1 MSNTKGEQIF
11 QGVTF
16 RAIVTGIICIVFL
29 AAVTPV
35 SDLLIQGTWIA
46 CCHLPIGVVFVFV
59 LLVIG
64 INAPLKK
71 LGISFTHS
79 ELIVI
84 YCMMLIPAGIPSLGL
99 SAYVIPILASP
110 PYYATV
116 ENEWETLFFQY
127 IPRWIAPTDHKAMR
141 YFYEGLPGGMSIPWG
156 EWIEPLIVWSIFAL
170 AMYLVM
176 ICLCV
181 ILRKQW
187 VERERL
193 IFPLV
198 QLPLEVLREDRGSAL
213 ITPFFKNRLMW
224 TGFAIPAIIHAV
236 NGLHF
241 HIPAVPQIKLFF
253 DLGAYFT
260 SRPWDVV
267 RPLWAIV
274 HFSVI
279 GFVYLL
285 PVQLSFSLWFFYF
298 FFHGQ
303 SIIGRIMGKPVTNVT
318 GYATKGFAAY
328 QMAGALIALV
338 GLAMWRMR
346 SHLFDIFRKAFRK
359 SSDVDDS
366 GEVLSYRSAL
376 LGLFIGTLVMC
387 LWSIAAGASIPVIL
401 SVLVL
406 FYITMIAMTRMVSEG
421 GMLFIQ
427 TPFRPLD
434 LIIPATGSTI
444 IGPSN
449 LTILAY
455 QEMVFMFDIRSSLMP
470 SVMDS
475 LKLSEGSVV
484 VPSGLTSVET
494 RHAVPLHRPAR
505 RARLGIAISLSII
518 VAMVVSYV
526 SVLLIGYRY
535 GGANLS
541 QWFFVGGPQVP
552 FRRLSDMLFHP
563 RGPSGVWLSFMA
575 IGVLFMVLLTFM
587 RAQFFWWPFHPIG
600 YAMGCSWPMI
610 QLWFSILLGWLLK
623 FIILRYGGLRAYVKF
638 RTFFL
643 GMVLGEFLSGGAWL
657 IIDFIAGKSG
667 HRIFLF

>member
-1 MSNTKGEQIF
+1 MNKEKRGTIL

-16 RAIVTGIICIVFL
+16 RAIITGIICAAFL
-29 AAVTPV
+29 AVATPV
-35 SDLLIQGTWIA
+35 SDLLVQGTWIA
-46 CCHLPIGVVFVFV
+46 ACHLPIGVVFVFV

-71 LGISFTHS
+71 LGISFTNP

-99 SAYVIPILASP
+99 SAYLVPILASP

-116 ENEWETLFFQY
+116 ENEWQTLFYQY
-127 IPRWIAPTDHKAMR
+127 IPRWIAPIEHKAMQ
-141 YFYEGLPGGMSIPWG
+141 YFYEGLPGGMGIPWG
-156 EWIEPLIVWSIFAL
+156 LWIRPLVLWSIFAL

-187 VERERL
+187 IERERL

-198 QLPLEVLREDRGSAL
+198 QLPLEVLKEDKKFGL
-213 ITPFFKNRLMW
+213 INPFFKNRMMW
-224 TGFAIPAIIHAV
+224 AGFAIPVIIHGI

-241 HIPAVPQIKLFF
+241 HIPAVPQLKLFF
-253 DLGAYFT
+253 DLGVYFT
-260 SRPWDVV
+260 SKPWNVI
-267 RPLWAIV
+267 RPLWAII

-285 PVQLSFSLWFFYF
+285 PTQLSFSLWFFYF
-298 FFHGQ
+298 FFHAQ
-303 SIIGRIMGKPVTNVT
+303 SIIGRAMGKPITNAT

-338 GLAMWRMR
+338 IFAAWRMR
-346 SHLFDIFRKAFRK
+346 SHLLDILKKAFGAR
-359 SSDVDDS
+359 SDVDDS
-366 GEVLSYRSAL
+366 DEVISYRGAL

-387 LWSIAAGASIPVIL
+387 LWSIAAGMSLAVIL
-401 SVLVL
+401 PVLIL
-406 FYITMIAMTRMVSEG
+406 FYVTMIAMTRMVSEG

-434 LIIPATGSTI
+434 LIIPTTGSSI
-444 IGPSN
+444 VGPAN
-449 LTILAY
+449 LTMLAY
-455 QEMVFMFDIRSSLMP
+455 QEMIFMFDIRSSLMP
-470 SVMDS
+470 SVMDA
-475 LKLSEGSVV
+475 LKLSEGMEDSR
-484 VPSGLTSVET
+484 SRTQDS
-494 RHAVPLHRPAR
+494 
-505 RARLGIAISLSII
+505 RLGQPLRRFRLGLAIFVSII
-518 VAMVVSYV
+518 ITMAVSYITILV
-526 SVLLIGYRY
+526 IGYKY

-541 QWFFVGGPQVP
+541 QWFFVGGPQTP

-563 RGPSGVWLSFMA
+563 QSPSGVWLSFMGLGA
-575 IGVLFMVLLTFM
+575 VFMIFITIM
-587 RAQFFWWPFHPIG
+587 RSQFFWWPFHPIG

-610 QLWFSILLGWLLK
+610 QLWFSILIGWFLKSILLK
-623 FIILRYGGLRAYVKF
+623 YGGIKVYVKF

-643 GMVLGEFLSGGAWL
+643 GMVLGEFLSGGLWL

>member
-1 MSNTKGEQIF
+1 MANDTGSESVL
-11 QGVTF
+11 QGVTI
-16 RAIVTGIICIVFL
+16 RAIITGLFCTAFL
-29 AAVTPV
+29 AVATPV
-35 SDLLIQGTWIA
+35 SDLLVQGTWIA
-46 CCHLPIGVVFVFV
+46 ACHLPIGVVFIFV

-64 INAPLKK
+64 LNVPLKK
-71 LGISFTHS
+71 LGISFSDS
-79 ELIVI
+79 EFIVI

-99 SAYVIPILASP
+99 SAYLVPILASP

-116 ENEWETLFFQY
+116 ENEWGTLFYQY
-127 IPRWIAPTDHKAMR
+127 IPDWIAPTDSKAMR
-141 YFYEGLPGGMSIPWG
+141 YFYEGLPGGLGIPWAM
-156 EWIEPLIVWSIFAL
+156 WVKPLILWSIFAL

-176 ICLCV
+176 ICLCI

-198 QLPLEVLREDRGSAL
+198 QLPLEMLKSDKNSAL
-213 ITPFFKNRLMW
+213 ITPFFKNRMMW
-224 TGFAIPAIIHAV
+224 AGFAIPVIIHGI

-241 HIPAVPQIKLFF
+241 HIPSVPQIKLFF
-253 DLGAYFT
+253 NLGVHFT
-260 SRPWDVV
+260 SRPWDIVN
-267 RPLWAIV
+267 PLWAII

-298 FFHGQ
+298 FFHAQ
-303 SIIGRIMGKPVTNVT
+303 SIIGRAMGKPVTNAT

-328 QMAGALIALV
+328 QMAGALIVMVLFAL
-338 GLAMWRMR
+338 WRMR
-346 SHLFDIFRKAFRK
+346 PHLADILRKTLNK

-376 LGLFIGTLVMC
+376 LGLFVGTLVMC
-387 LWSIAAGASIPVIL
+387 FWSIAAGASLAVIL
-401 SVLVL
+401 PVLIL

-434 LIIPATGSTI
+434 LIIPATGSAI
-444 IGPSN
+444 IGASN
-449 LTILAY
+449 LTLLAY
-455 QEMVFMFDIRSSLMP
+455 KEMIFMFDIRSSLMP
-470 SVMDS
+470 SVMDA
-475 LKLSEGSVV
+475 LKLSEGSTVGEK
-484 VPSGLTSVET
+484 PT
-494 RHAVPLHRPAR
+494 RPAR
-505 RARLGIAISLSII
+505 RARLGIAVFLSII
-518 VAMVVSYV
+518 VAMGVSYV
-526 SVLLIGYRY
+526 AILIIGYRY

-563 RGPSGVWLSFMA
+563 QSSSGVWLAFMGMGA
-575 IGVLFMVLLTFM
+575 VLMMFLTIM

-610 QLWFSILLGWLLK
+610 QLWFSILLGWFLK
-623 FIILRYGGLRAYVKF
+623 SIILRYGGLRFYVKF
-638 RTFFL
+638 RTLFL
-643 GMVLGEFLSGGAWL
+643 GMVMGEFLSGGIWL

>member
-1 MSNTKGEQIF
+1 MSGTRRRPVL

-16 RAIVTGIICIVFL
+16 RAILTGIICTAFL

-71 LGISFTHS
+71 LGVSFTHS

-99 SAYVIPILASP
+99 SAYVVPILASP

-127 IPRWIAPTDHKAMR
+127 IPRWIAPTEHKAMR
-141 YFYEGLPGGMSIPWG
+141 YFYEGLPGGISVPWAA
-156 EWIEPLIVWSIFAL
+156 WIEPLIIWSIFAL

-198 QLPLEVLREDRGSAL
+198 QLPLEILKEDKRSAL
-213 ITPFFKNRLMW
+213 VTPFFKSKMMW
-224 TGFAIPAIIHAV
+224 AGFGIPAIIHAV

-241 HIPAVPQIKLFF
+241 HIPAVPEIKLFY

-303 SIIGRIMGKPVTNVT
+303 SIIGRAMGKPVTNVT

-346 SHLFDIFRKAFRK
+346 PHLADILRKALIR

-366 GEVLSYRSAL
+366 DEILSYRSAL
-376 LGLFIGTLVMC
+376 LGLLFGTLVMC
-387 LWSIAAGASIPVIL
+387 LWSIAAGASLVVIL
-401 SVLVL
+401 PVLVL

-444 IGPSN
+444 IGSSN

-455 QEMVFMFDIRSSLMP
+455 QEMIFMFDIRSSLMP

-484 VPSGLTSVET
+484 VSGDPSSVGS
-494 RHAVPLHRPAR
+494 RHAVTRRPAR
-505 RARLGIAISLSII
+505 RVRLGLAIFLSII
-518 VAMVVSYV
+518 VAMMVSYI

-563 RGPSGVWLSFMA
+563 RGQSGVWLSFMA
-575 IGVLFMVLLTFM
+575 LGAVFMMLLTFM
-587 RAQFFWWPFHPIG
+587 RARLFWWPFHPIG

-610 QLWFSILLGWLLK
+610 QLWFSIFVGWLLK
-623 FIILRYGGLRAYVKF
+623 SIILRYGGLRAYVKF

-643 GMVLGEFLSGGAWL
+643 GMVLGEFLSGAAWL

>member
-1 MSNTKGEQIF
+1 MNSAHKGPIL
-11 QGVTF
+11 QGVTY
-16 RAIVTGIICIVFL
+16 RAIITGIICSAFL
-29 AAVTPV
+29 AVATPV

-46 CCHLPIGVVFVFV
+46 ACHLPIGVMFLFV

-64 INAPLKK
+64 INVPLKK
-71 LGISFTHS
+71 LGISFSNS

-99 SAYVIPILASP
+99 SAYLVPIMASP

-127 IPRWIAPTDHKAMR
+127 IPDWIAPTNSKAMR
-141 YFYEGLPGGMSIPWG
+141 YFYEGTPGSMNIPWG
-156 EWIEPLIVWSIFAL
+156 MWIRPLLLWSIFAL
-170 AMYLVM
+170 SLYLVM

-198 QLPLEVLREDRGSAL
+198 QLPLEVLKEDNRSGL
-213 ITPFFKNRLMW
+213 VGPFFKNRLMW
-224 TGFAIPAIIHAV
+224 AGFAISAIIHGL

-241 HIPAVPQIKLFF
+241 HIPTVPQLKLFF
-253 DLGAYFT
+253 DLGVYFT
-260 SRPWDVV
+260 TKPWNIV
-267 RPLWAIV
+267 RPLWAII

-285 PVQLSFSLWFFYF
+285 PMQLSFSLWFFYF
-298 FFHGQ
+298 FFHTQ
-303 SIIGRIMGKPVTNVT
+303 SVIGRAMGKPITNAT

-338 GLAMWRMR
+338 LIAAWRMR
-346 SHLFDIFRKAFRK
+346 SHLVDIFRKAINRG
-359 SSDVDDS
+359 SNVDDS
-366 GEVLSYRSAL
+366 GEVLSYRFAL
-376 LGLFIGTLVMC
+376 VGLFIGTLVMC
-387 LWSIAAGASIPVIL
+387 LWSMAAGASLALILPVLI
-401 SVLVL
+401 L

-434 LIIPATGSTI
+434 LIIPITGSTI
-444 IGPSN
+444 LGSSN
-449 LTILAY
+449 LTLLAY
-455 QEMVFMFDIRSSLMP
+455 QEMIFMFDIRSSLMP
-470 SVMDS
+470 SVMDA
-475 LKLSEGSVV
+475 LKLSEGSVIGV
-484 VPSGLTSVET
+484 SISST
-494 RHAVPLHRPAR
+494 ANKRPAR
-505 RARLGIAISLSII
+505 RARLGISVILSIV

-526 SVLLIGYRY
+526 TILIIGYKY

-563 RGPSGVWLSFMA
+563 KDSSVVWLLFMA
-575 IGVLFMVLLTFM
+575 IGAVFMVFLTIM
-587 RAQFFWWPFHPIG
+587 RSQFFWWPFHPIG

-610 QLWFSILLGWLLK
+610 QLWFSIFLGWFFK
-623 FIILRYGGLRAYVKF
+623 SIILRYGGLRSYVKF

-643 GMVLGEFLSGGAWL
+643 GMVMGEFLSGGIWL

>member
-1 MSNTKGEQIF
+1 MHSTGKGLIL

-16 RAIVTGIICIVFL
+16 RAVVAGIIGTAFL
-29 AAVTPV
+29 AIATPV
-35 SDLLIQGTWIA
+35 SDLLVQGTWIA
-46 CCHLPIGVVFVFV
+46 ACHLPIGVVFVFV
-59 LLVIG
+59 LLVVG
-64 INAPLKK
+64 INVPLKK
-71 LGISFTHS
+71 LGVSFTNP

-99 SAYVIPILASP
+99 SAYLIPILASP
-110 PYYATV
+110 SYYATV
-116 ENEWETLFFQY
+116 ENEWATLFYQY
-127 IPRWIAPTDHKAMR
+127 IPRWISPTNYKAMR
-141 YFYEGLPGGMSIPWG
+141 HFYEGQPGGLNIPWG
-156 EWIEPLIVWSIFAL
+156 VWVQPLIVWSIFAL
-170 AMYLVM
+170 AMYMVM

-187 VERERL
+187 IERERL

-198 QLPLEVLREDRGSAL
+198 QLPLDILKEDKGSAL

-224 TGFAIPAIIHAV
+224 AGFAIPAIVHGL

-241 HIPAVPQIKLFF
+241 HVPVVPQLKLFF
-253 DLGAYFT
+253 DLGVYFT
-260 SRPWDVV
+260 TKPWNVV

-279 GFVYLL
+279 GFVYLI
-285 PVQLSFSLWFFYF
+285 PTQLSFSLWFFYF

-303 SIIGRIMGKPVTNVT
+303 SILGRAMGKPVTNAT

-338 GLAMWRMR
+338 VFALWRMR
-346 SHLFDIFRKAFRK
+346 SHIFDILRKTFRT

-366 GEVLSYRSAL
+366 GEVMSYRAAM
-376 LGLFIGTLVMC
+376 LGLVIGTLIMC
-387 LWSIAAGASIPVIL
+387 LWSMAAGMSLAIILPVL
-401 SVLVL
+401 AL

-434 LIIPATGSTI
+434 LIMPVTGSNI
-444 IGPSN
+444 IGPQN
-449 LTILAY
+449 LTMLAY
-455 QEMVFMFDIRSSLMP
+455 QEMIFMFDIRSSLMP
-470 SVMDS
+470 SVMDA
-475 LKLSEGSVV
+475 LKLSEGS
-484 VPSGLTSVET
+484 TSHDSRSEAQDS
-494 RHAVPLHRPAR
+494 RRPVR
-505 RARLGIAISLSII
+505 RARLGIAIFLSII
-518 VAMVVSYV
+518 VAMIVSYI
-526 SVLLIGYRY
+526 SVIVIGYKY

-541 QWFFVGGPQVP
+541 RWFFVGGPQVP

-563 RGPSGVWLSFMA
+563 RSPSAVWLLFMA
-575 IGVLFMVLLTFM
+575 LGAVFIIFLTIM
-587 RAQFFWWPFHPIG
+587 RSQFFWWPFHPIG

-610 QLWFSILLGWLLK
+610 QLWFSIFLGWFLK
-623 FIILRYGGLRAYVKF
+623 SIILRYGGLRLYVKF

>member
-1 MSNTKGEQIF
+1 M
-11 QGVTF
+11 
-16 RAIVTGIICIVFL
+16 A
-29 AAVTPV
+29 TPV

-46 CCHLPIGVVFVFV
+46 ACHLPIGVVFVFV

-64 INAPLKK
+64 INVPLKK
-71 LGISFTHS
+71 LGVSFTHA

-84 YCMMLIPAGIPSLGL
+84 YCLMLIPAGIPSLGL

-127 IPRWIAPTDHKAMR
+127 IPRWIAPTEHKAMR
-141 YFYEGLPGGMSIPWG
+141 YFYEGLPGGMSIPWS
-156 EWIEPLIVWSIFAL
+156 EWIEPLAVWSIFAL
-170 AMYLVM
+170 AMYLAM

-187 VERERL
+187 LERERL

-198 QLPLEVLREDRGSAL
+198 QLPLEVLKEDKRSVL
-213 ITPFFKNRLMW
+213 VTPFFKNRLMW
-224 TGFAIPAIIHAV
+224 AGFAIPAIIHGI

-241 HIPAVPQIKLFF
+241 HIPAVPQLKLFF
-253 DLGAYFT
+253 DLGVYFT
-260 SRPWDVV
+260 SRPWDIV
-267 RPLWAIV
+267 RPLWAII

-303 SIIGRIMGKPVTNVT
+303 SIIGRAMGKPVTNVT

-338 GLAMWRMR
+338 VIAMWRMR
-346 SHLFDIFRKAFRK
+346 SHLYDIFRKAFK
-359 SSDVDDS
+359 ASSDVDDS
-366 GEVLSYRSAL
+366 GEVMSYRTAL
-376 LGLFIGTLVMC
+376 LGLFFGTLVIC
-387 LWSIAAGASIPVIL
+387 LWSVAAGASLTVIL
-401 SVLVL
+401 IVIIL

-455 QEMVFMFDIRSSLMP
+455 QEMIFMFDIRSSLMP
-470 SVMDS
+470 SFMDA

-484 VPSGLTSVET
+484 PSGASSM
-494 RHAVPLHRPAR
+494 RPTGR
-505 RARLGIAISLSII
+505 IRLGTSIFLSII
-518 VAMVVSYV
+518 IAMVVSYI
-526 SVLLIGYRY
+526 SVIFIGYKY

-563 RGPSGVWLSFMA
+563 RSPSGVWLSFMGLGA
-575 IGVLFMVLLTFM
+575 VFMVLLTFM

-610 QLWFSILLGWLLK
+610 QLWFSILIGWLLK
-623 FIILRYGGLRAYVKF
+623 SIILRYGGLRFYIKF
-638 RTFFL
+638 RTLFL
-643 GMVLGEFLSGGAWL
+643 GMVLGEFLSGGLWL

>member
-1 MSNTKGEQIF
+1 MLTI

-16 RAIVTGIICIVFL
+16 RAIITGIICAAFL
-29 AAVTPV
+29 AVATPV

-46 CCHLPIGVVFVFV
+46 ACHLPIGVVFVFIFLVVAVNV
-59 LLVIG
+59 LLKKIG
-64 INAPLKK
+64 VA
-71 LGISFTHS
+71 FTNP

-84 YCMMLIPAGIPSLGL
+84 YCLMLIPAGIPSLGL
-99 SAYVIPILASP
+99 SAYLVPIMAST

-127 IPRWIAPTDHKAMR
+127 IPKWLAPTEHKAMR
-141 YFYEGLPGGMSIPWG
+141 YFYEGLPGGMAIPWRL
-156 EWIEPLIVWSIFAL
+156 WVEPLFIWSIFAL
-170 AMYLVM
+170 ALYLVM
-176 ICLCV
+176 ISLCV
-181 ILRKQW
+181 ILRRQW
-187 VERERL
+187 IENEKL

-198 QLPLEVLREDRGSAL
+198 QLPLDILRDDKKSRL
-213 ITPFFKNRLMW
+213 IPPFFKNNLMW
-224 TGFAIPAIIHAV
+224 IGFAIPAIIHGV

-241 HIPAVPQIKLFF
+241 HIPAVPQITLFY
-253 DLGAYFT
+253 DLGIYFG
-260 SRPWDVV
+260 SRPWDIIK
-267 RPLWAIV
+267 PLWAII

-279 GFVYLL
+279 GFVYLI

-303 SIIGRIMGKPVTNVT
+303 SIIGRALGKPVTNVT

-328 QMAGALIALV
+328 QMAGAIIALV
-338 GLAMWRMR
+338 IMGFWRMR
-346 SHLFDIFRKAFRK
+346 PHLKAIFRKAFK
-359 SSDVDDS
+359 GSPDVDDS
-366 GEVLSYRSAL
+366 GELISYRMAL
-376 LGLFIGTLVMC
+376 IGLFLGTVVMC
-387 LWSIAAGASIPVIL
+387 LWSVAAGVSLVVIIT
-401 SVLVL
+401 VLIL

-434 LIIPATGSTI
+434 LIIPVTGSNI
-444 IGPSN
+444 IGASS

-455 QEMVFMFDIRSSLMP
+455 QEMIFMFDIRSSLMP

-475 LKLSEGSVV
+475 LKLTEGTLIKSNSENTKS
-484 VPSGLTSVET
+484 SGRT
-494 RHAVPLHRPAR
+494 RL
-505 RARLGIAISLSII
+505 IISIFLSIVI
-518 VAMVVSYV
+518 SMVVSYGAI
-526 SVLLIGYRY
+526 LIIGYKY

-563 RGPSGVWLSFMA
+563 QTPSATWLSFMG
-575 IGVLFMVLLTFM
+575 IGFVFMIFITLM
-587 RAQFFWWPFHPIG
+587 RAQFFWWQFHPIG

-610 QLWFSILLGWLLK
+610 QLWFSIFIGWSLK
-623 FIILRYGGLRAYVKF
+623 SFILRYGGLRLYIKF

-643 GMVLGEFLSGGAWL
+643 GMVLGEFLSGGLWL

>member
-1 MSNTKGEQIF
+1 MNESGPIL
-11 QGVTF
+11 QGMTF
-16 RAIVTGIICIVFL
+16 RAIVTGIIGAAFL
-29 AAVTPV
+29 AVATPV
-35 SDLLIQGTWIA
+35 SDLLVQGTWIA
-46 CCHLPIGVVFVFV
+46 ACHLPIGVICMFV
-59 LLVIG
+59 LLAVG

-71 LGISFTHS
+71 LGISFSDS

-99 SAYVIPILASP
+99 SAYLIPILASP

-116 ENEWETLFFQY
+116 ENEWRTLFFQY
-127 IPRWIAPTDHKAMR
+127 IPDWIAPAGDKAMG
-141 YFYEGLPGGMSIPWG
+141 YFYEGLPGGMNIPWAV
-156 EWIEPLIVWSIFAL
+156 WVEPLLLWSVFAL
-170 AMYLVM
+170 AMYLAM

-198 QLPLEVLREDRGSAL
+198 QLPLEMLKEDKKSVLV
-213 ITPFFKNRLMW
+213 TPFFKNRMMW
-224 TGFAIPAIIHAV
+224 AGFAIPAIIHGL

-253 DLGAYFT
+253 DLGVYFT
-260 SRPWDVV
+260 SKPWNIIK
-267 RPLWAIV
+267 PLWAIV

-303 SIIGRIMGKPVTNVT
+303 SVIGRAMGKPITNAT

-328 QMAGALIALV
+328 QMAGALIAMAL
-338 GLAMWRMR
+338 LAAWRMR
-346 SHLFDIFRKAFRK
+346 PHLADIFRRAFGG
-359 SSDVDDS
+359 SGNVDDS
-366 GEVLSYRSAL
+366 NEVLSYRSAL
-376 LGLFIGTLVMC
+376 LGLFFGTLVMC
-387 LWSIAAGASIPVIL
+387 LWSVAAGASLAVIL
-401 SVLVL
+401 PVLIL
-406 FYITMIAMTRMVSEG
+406 FYIIMIAMTRMVSEG

-434 LIIPATGSTI
+434 LIIPVTGTSVIGNST
-444 IGPSN
+444 

-470 SVMDS
+470 SVMDA
-475 LKLSEGSVV
+475 LKLSEGGD
-484 VPSGLTSVET
+484 SGPGTQ
-494 RHAVPLHRPAR
+494 APAR
-505 RARLGIAISLSII
+505 RVRLGIAIFLSIT
-518 VAMVVSYV
+518 VTMAVSYITI
-526 SVLLIGYRY
+526 LIIGYKY

-541 QWFFVGGPQVP
+541 RWFFVGGPQVP

-563 RGPSGVWLSFMA
+563 RGPSGVWLSFMG
-575 IGVLFMVLLTFM
+575 IGAVFMIFLTIM
-587 RAQFFWWPFHPIG
+587 RARFFWWPFHPIG

-610 QLWFSILLGWLLK
+610 QLWFSIFLGWLFK
-623 FIILRYGGLRAYVKF
+623 SIILRYGGLRAYVKF

-643 GMVLGEFLSGGAWL
+643 GMVMGEFLSGGVWL

>member
-1 MSNTKGEQIF
+1 MYDAERGPIL

-16 RAIVTGIICIVFL
+16 RAIFTGLICTAFL
-29 AAVTPV
+29 AIATPV
-35 SDLLIQGTWIA
+35 SDLLVQGTWIA
-46 CCHLPIGVVFVFV
+46 ACHLPIGVIFVFV

-64 INAPLKK
+64 INVPLKK
-71 LGISFTHS
+71 LGISFSNS

-84 YCMMLIPAGIPSLGL
+84 YCIMLIPAGIPSLGL
-99 SAYVIPILASP
+99 SAYVVPILASP

-127 IPRWIAPTDHKAMR
+127 IPDWIAPSGDKAMR
-141 YFYEGLPGGMSIPWG
+141 YFYEGLPGGMGIPWAV
-156 EWIEPLIVWSIFAL
+156 WVKPLVLWSIFAM

-187 VERERL
+187 MDRERL

-198 QLPLEVLREDRGSAL
+198 QLPLEVLKEDRQPAL
-213 ITPFFKNRLMW
+213 VTPFFKNRLMW
-224 TGFAIPAIIHAV
+224 AGFAIPAIIHGI

-241 HIPAVPQIKLFF
+241 HIPSVPQLKLFF
-253 DLGAYFT
+253 DLGVYFT
-260 SRPWDVV
+260 SKPWNIV
-267 RPLWAIV
+267 RPLWAII

-298 FFHGQ
+298 FFHAQ
-303 SIIGRIMGKPVTNVT
+303 SIIGRAMGKPVTNAT

-328 QMAGALIALV
+328 QMAGAIIALV
-338 GLAMWRMR
+338 LFAAWRMR
-346 SHLFDIFRKAFRK
+346 SHLADIFRKAFNRG
-359 SSDVDDS
+359 SEVDDS
-366 GEVLSYRSAL
+366 GEVISYRFAL
-376 LGLFIGTLVMC
+376 LGLFVGTIIMC
-387 LWSIAAGASIPVIL
+387 LWSMAAGASLAVIL
-401 SVLVL
+401 PALII
-406 FYITMIAMTRMVSEG
+406 FYITMIAMTRMISEG

-434 LIIPATGSTI
+434 LIIPVTGSTI
-444 IGPSN
+444 LGSSN

-484 VPSGLTSVET
+484 LGKTQDTKLE
-494 RHAVPLHRPAR
+494 HKAR
-505 RARLGIAISLSII
+505 RARLGIAIFLSII
-518 VAMVVSYV
+518 VTMAISYIT
-526 SVLLIGYRY
+526 VLIIGYRY

-563 RGPSGVWLSFMA
+563 RSPSGVWLGFMG
-575 IGVLFMVLLTFM
+575 IGAVFMIFLTIM

-610 QLWFSILLGWLLK
+610 QLWCSILLGWFFK
-623 FIILRYGGLRAYVKF
+623 SIILRYGGLRAYVKF

-643 GMVLGEFLSGGAWL
+643 GMVMGEFLSGGVWL
-657 IIDFIAGKSG
+657 IVDFIAGKSG